1 MPRRRRQRDRSGPRP
16 AAVVCLLALAA
27 SSAGCRYSVRLAAPI
42 TGRIVD
48 AETQRPIAGAA
59 LTLSRVIDCGGRT
72 PDGSDSWYYS
82 LVETTTGATGRFW
95 IASLAGRMPCAVW
108 RRHEELNIVA
118 PGYLPTVAIDADE
131 VSPSARSVRA
141 GSFSLR
147 PIRYRSELDFL
158 RRPAD
163 VPARN
168 GLALPRTGP
177 VWVGAL
183 AAARERPP
191 RPAGP
196 LGVFASRSAAAFER
210 VTTASYSTIPD
221 VARRP
226 WVVAQNGLT
235 GAFYAW
241 TPRGDPSP
249 LPMPGEAGLSLVG
262 GRREEPALL
271 ANGRVYLPATGGSLA
286 DLGPDRWVPQPP
298 PAERTVGAATLGT
311 FMATLEA
318 GRREV
323 ALYDL
328 DAAHAGQT
336 PGGRRGITLKGRFGV
351 SDLFGSAA
359 PPDCVTRIGGTAPD
373 SAFVFIQRARSQ
385 SQVYLLRGVGDG
397 PLVLK
402 VHRVRLQ
409 GSLPSPVTACDGG
422 QSGVYVAL
430 ADSSLVRI
438 DIRLRE
444 KTAEGEE
451 WVAEVTHTLA
461 GPSWGAP
468 QPVRSL
474 AVGQLKGDRGEEA
487 LEVLYAVLGDG
498 RVYRFTADLRPDQRL
513 EALPPG
519 GP

>member
-1 MPRRRRQRDRSGPRP
+1 
-16 AAVVCLLALAA
+16 
-27 SSAGCRYSVRLAAPI
+27 RLAAPI

-108 RRHEELNIVA
+108 RRYEELNIVA
-118 PGYLPTVAIDADE
+118 PGYLPTVATDADE
-131 VSPSARSVRA
+131 SPPPARSVRA

-168 GLALPRTGP
+168 GLPLPRTGP

-183 AAARERPP
+183 AAARQRPP

-196 LGVFASRSAAAFER
+196 VGVFASRSAAAFER

-249 LPMPGEAGLSLVG
+249 LPMPGGAGLSLVG

-271 ANGRVYLPATGGSLA
+271 ADGRVYLPATGGSLA

-298 PAERTVGAATLGT
+298 PAGTTAGA
-311 FMATLEA
+311 
-318 GRREV
+318 
-323 ALYDL
+323 
-328 DAAHAGQT
+328 
-336 PGGRRGITLKGRFGV
+336 
-351 SDLFGSAA
+351 
-359 PPDCVTRIGGTAPD
+359 APD
-373 SAFVFIQRARSQ
+373 SAFVFVQRARTQ
-385 SQVYLLRGVGDG
+385 VQVYLLRGFGDH

-422 QSGVYVAL
+422 QSGIYVAL

-438 DIRLRE
+438 DIRLRD

-451 WVAEVTHTLA
+451 
-461 GPSWGAP
+461 
-468 QPVRSL
+468 
-474 AVGQLKGDRGEEA
+474 
-487 LEVLYAVLGDG
+487 
-498 RVYRFTADLRPDQRL
+498 
-513 EALPPG
+513 
-519 GP
+519 